1 MRVMAMVAL
10 VLIVIARADGQAGDK
25 GKTIRRFGF
34 DLDTK
39 NYPQGNP
46 KDALASVVKAIGDN
60 RIDYLLAFLADP
72 DFVDKHV
79 AKYANQLDPS
89 LKPASKVNAGF
100 DRLVKETTENFL
112 DDPSKVKDLKRFL
125 ADGEWVDQDK
135 LAVASLRN
143 LKARSVFMKRL
154 ADERWVLQDR
164 EK

>member
-10 VLIVIARADGQAGDK
+10 VLIVSARAEGQAGDK
-25 GKTIRRFGF
+25 GKAIRRFGI

-39 NYPQGNP
+39 SFPQSNP
-46 KDALASVVKAIGDN
+46 KEALGSVVKAISDN

-72 DFVDKHV
+72 EFVDKHV

-89 LKPASKVNAGF
+89 LKQASKVNAAF

-112 DDPSKVKDLKRFL
+112 DDPSKVKELKRFL
-125 ADGEWVDQDK
+125 ADGEWDEGK
-135 LAVASLRN
+135 SAFTLRN

-154 ADERWVLQDR
+154 PNERWVLLDR